1 MKIKRAIC
9 LLMTALFVMAMTPAM
24 AAACTHSAPAA
35 DSDCIVC
42 KVAAMINA
50 LPAKDEITIDNA
62 AKVIDDIHAIDRIKY
77 DLSDEEYE
85 EMLTLV
91 EEAKDVSG
99 GGLGVPKR
107 YVEAVERI
115 NSLTNG
121 GWLLAQ
127 KKFVA
132 PDGTTVDVSKAEVEF
147 EITGTTAENETFS
160 QTLTLFDM
168 GSMVS
173 DFYAANM
180 EGDGWT
186 YKYLLPAGTY
196 TIEEISDKGATVD
209 GKPFITGST
218 TYEVNGTKISEGATI
233 EVKAGE
239 SYNVVVYN
247 RLPTYTL
254 TVANTVE
261 NCSTADNDKEFE
273 FNVKLP
279 VAQNYS
285 AIKNSTESVAI
296 SVSNTSETKLV
307 LKNGESITITIVEAE
322 DSTFEIS
329 ASVEPDFEITSV
341 KDGNGADITL
351 HGGKV
356 SGIIDPN
363 AESEKVS
370 FTHKRKATAPTNPTP
385 GGGAPG
391 TTTPSGY
398 SGPSLWYIGGN
409 TFGTSTTKAPTK
421 VEIDGAAVPFT
432 MDGSKIIV
440 SCINADADWVTA
452 RWGSTTNTVNFTPDA
467 AAYCTQVS
475 IPKTG
480 DMPLWAAIAA
490 FLGF

>member
-9 LLMTALFVMAMTPAM
+9 LLITALFVMAMTPAM
-24 AAACTHSAPAA
+24 AAACTHSAPVA

-50 LPAKDEITIDNA
+50 LPAKDDITIDNA

-99 GGLGVPKR
+99 GGLSVPKH
-107 YVEAVERI
+107 YVEAVEKI

-121 GWLLAQ
+121 GWLAVG

-132 PDGTTVDVSKAEVEF
+132 ADGMTVDVSNAEVEF

-168 GSMVS
+168 GSMAS

-196 TIEEISDKGATVD
+196 TIEEISDSGATVN

-218 TYEVNGTKISEGATI
+218 TYELNGTKISEGATI

-239 SYNVVVYN
+239 DYTVAVYN
-247 RLPTYTL
+247 WRPDF
-254 TVANTVE
+254 TVTNIAN
-261 NCSTADNDKEFE
+261 SAPDKEFE
-273 FNVKLP
+273 FTVTLNDTSVNEDIEGTQFTNGIATFKLKHNQSKDIGPLPQGDYTIAVKAEDGYEYT
-279 VAQNYS
+279 V
-285 AIKNSTESVAI
+285 T
-296 SVSNTSETKLV
+296 
-307 LKNGESITITIVEAE
+307 KNGMDCTAAGASGSIPNDRVEQ
-322 DSTFEIS
+322 F
-329 ASVEPDFEITSV
+329 V
-341 KDGNGADITL
+341 
-351 HGGKV
+351 
-356 SGIIDPN
+356 
-363 AESEKVS
+363 
-370 FTHKRKATAPTNPTP
+370 FTHTPKATAPTTPTP
-385 GGGAPG
+385 GAPG
-391 TTTPSGY
+391 TPGTPGTTTSSGGY

-421 VEIDGAAVPFT
+421 VEIDGVAVPFT

-440 SCINADADWVTA
+440 SCINADAGWVTA